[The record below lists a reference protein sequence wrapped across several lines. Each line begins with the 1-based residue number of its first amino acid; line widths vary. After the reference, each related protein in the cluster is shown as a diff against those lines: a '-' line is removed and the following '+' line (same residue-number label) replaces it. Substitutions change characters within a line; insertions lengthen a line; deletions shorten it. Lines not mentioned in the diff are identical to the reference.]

1 MIPREAFFNRE
12 NLQRLGVP
20 APSQGGSTP
29 FKGTNLALAS
39 GPAKAGPH
47 VALWCLLIL
56 LLLPIGARAQARL
69 TGSDLTGRVTD
80 ESGADTSTDFQ
91 SAFMPE
97 NNGQGRNP
105 ADPTGLPVG
114 FDPRR
119 ERGTS
124 SQDQR
129 HRLVVSGLYQLP
141 FAMQLSAIVTAA
153 SGRPFTALAGADL
166 NGDGDGGAF
175 PPDRA
180 RRDPAN
186 PETSVGRYSET
197 MPSQVIA
204 DVRLSK
210 RFTVR
215 NGMTVMAMIEAF
227 NLFDRA
233 NFSEVNNIFG
243 RGAFP
248 DEPQRDTQGRV
259 TYGRFEQALPPRQ
272 VQLAMRVTF

>member
-1 MIPREAFFNRE
+1 
-12 NLQRLGVP
+12 
-20 APSQGGSTP
+20 
-29 FKGTNLALAS
+29 
-39 GPAKAGPH
+39 
-47 VALWCLLIL
+47 
-56 LLLPIGARAQARL
+56 
-69 TGSDLTGRVTD
+69 
-80 ESGADTSTDFQ
+80 
-91 SAFMPE
+91 MPE